1 MAVIHMII
9 VTFAATAFL
18 IGAILG
24 LRFKVFV
31 LIVPIVIGLAAVV
44 GVGIASGSGAGF
56 IMFVAFLGLT
66 ALQMGYVTG
75 AVIGCFAVKP
85 RAPKDP
91 TAIVAAEPRLYRR
104 S

>member
-1 MAVIHMII
+1 MAVIQMII
-9 VTFAATAFL
+9 VFAATVFL

-31 LIVPIVIGLAAVV
+31 LIVPIIIGFAVIA
-44 GVGIASGSGAGF
+44 GVGISSGSSAGF
-56 IMFVAFLGLT
+56 ILFLAFLGLT

-85 RAPKDP
+85 RASEDP
-91 TAIVAAEPRLYRR
+91 SGIVAAEPRLYRR

>member
-1 MAVIHMII
+1 MII
-9 VTFAATAFL
+9 VFATAVFL
-18 IGAILG
+18 IGALLG

-31 LIVPIVIGLAAVV
+31 LIVPIIIGFAAIL
-44 GVGIASGSGAGF
+44 GVGIASGNSAGF

-66 ALQMGYVTG
+66 ALQMGYVSG

-85 RAPKDP
+85 RAPKD
-91 TAIVAAEPRLYRR
+91 AAEIVAAEPRLYRR